1 MTLII
6 FDYSG
11 TLSMEAALFS
21 RPERLAVELKESGL
35 AGLGVAT
42 SDLFW
47 TEIVNPTWEEG
58 STTQIGYER
67 IMKGRIREGL
77 NPDVSD
83 AVISRA
89 VSSFVQRYL
98 GNSVIDPQWRPILER
113 VAGDESVCGVV
124 ATDHYAEAT
133 GYIIEHLEVL
143 CIKAVSADSADTADT
158 AMPGQIY
165 VANSAD
171 LGAHKA
177 DPQFW
182 ERVKKGLPFGGI
194 TEIVI
199 VDDFGFNETTGDA
212 YAALAKVDKRRALTE
227 ALLEDVFSAPVETVP
242 FMIDEPDGG
251 LEPGSMEKRI
261 AEEISRVSY
270 LIAGHL
276 RAPQKP

>member
-21 RPERLAVELKESGL
+21 RPERLAIELKKSGL
-35 AGLGVAT
+35 AGLGIAT

-47 TEIVNPTWEEG
+47 TEIVNPTWQEG
-58 STTQIGYER
+58 STTRIGYES
-67 IMKGRIREGL
+67 IMKRSIREGL
-77 NPDVSD
+77 NPHVSD
-83 AVISRA
+83 AVINRA

-133 GYIIEHLEVL
+133 GYIIEHLEAL
-143 CIKAVSADSADTADT
+143 GIKAVSADTADT

-177 DPQFW
+177 DSRFW
-182 ERVKKGLPFGGI
+182 EKLKQTLKLEVLEDI
-194 TEIVI
+194 MI